1 MHRTYTH
8 YNTTAFSTPHSE
20 RSFGST
26 YTPADS
32 LHSAP
37 EQVPSTPSKQ
47 LEKNKT
53 KEPLQDNLR
62 GSWEEVALYQRFEAV
77 RKVSPI
83 FLVEIAIL
91 SFLVWRQPRKPCQW
105 WFTET
110 STDEYASSGTSWRC
124 IARMCRR
131 IPFLVAMGKRIVR
144 NSRLQAMLQL
154 PQTLS
159 QGVSTWVPERN
170 FVPPVKPMQSHDIRA
185 MLQLLRE
192 RNWCLSSARIA

>member
-1 MHRTYTH
+1 MAGWTEISAAKGVKKYTGPKGGEKDALLPLQSIIFSIILWHPFPKCMHRTYTH

-110 STDEYASSGTSWRC
+110 ITEHQPTSTLRQAHRGVALLECADGYLFSWQW
-124 IARMCRR
+124 
-131 IPFLVAMGKRIVR
+131 G
-144 NSRLQAMLQL
+144 N
-154 PQTLS
+154 
-159 QGVSTWVPERN
+159 G
-170 FVPPVKPMQSHDIRA
+170 
-185 MLQLLRE
+185 
-192 RNWCLSSARIA
+192 